1 MVAPCTCSL
10 LLSRCLWLTPSGHRD
25 ICGVL
30 RSGSSCAG
38 TAGGHVGTSRHF
50 QLIQYRLLR
59 STICVTAD
67 VQVTRLCAVFLDAI
81 GNFYGS
87 ITMPSPSPPPRPH
100 ASGGNPTEPAG
111 FTGKAAVLD
120 ESDAVRLA
128 LLICS
133 CYERTTA
140 RRRVC
145 ESTSEGTSNAADDVD
160 DTTGDAA
167 SRKRRELLGLFY
179 MLATSQLSRP
189 GFGGSSA
196 PVLGT
201 PHPVQASAATLEC
214 DGKAALASGTS
225 IHKLVVSASTSQG
238 LNLAL
243 AAREQHDSPVN
254 TNVSVPEPPV
264 PCSSPP
270 EPSPDGELHQVTRDR
285 DLFRTRAYQLAFKVD
300 DLHNRHSQT
309 LCALE
314 RAEAVIEELQ
324 RDKMNAVVA
333 LASVVS
339 ATSSGH
345 PRRSPDD
352 PKISSSLSTIAFS
365 PPSVSGHS
373 TTSGSGAAP
382 TSDAR
387 HLLADSH
394 SQTAALDD
402 VVLYP
407 RTPTRCF
414 TPAAGLVPTEPL
426 LLPVVD
432 DAARSLTPGGD
443 LDGSWRKRATT
454 WALSPRKESAV
465 SAPGQAP
472 SITKSLLGKIPWL
485 RKGGRK
491 HEVDHDSQ
499 DATEDE
505 LGVEV
510 EAVKALRPLP
520 SSWLSANPDTGLDCA
535 LEPEETA
542 VEDGQVNLA
551 GSAAGFGKGDEHSTL
566 RGARKQHGLGTDG
579 WNSSTT
585 LHPSDDN
592 RSSGLRR
599 QSWVHREAGP
609 QHGDYGAAQSAARRN
624 GHSNLER
631 NGSTKGPGIGMRTQR
646 STSSLSQNSYG
657 RDGASR
663 ARTSTGPPQMLSD
676 ASVNWRAERVDGLED
691 DPEALDG
698 SRHNSKSQ
706 SKSKRGRRSFGFGAG
721 TTKADEMRR
730 QNAPYFQGLQGQ
742 GPHLRRS
749 QRCVCFSLFSTAVQ
763 CVLVG
768 GLADVCRYALARSA
782 SRRARL
788 PLDPEWTET
797 CAGGAVWLR
806 SCRREAVRRL

>member
-1 MVAPCTCSL
+1 MSVASLYMLGWTVIFAHDFLDVLFRNSTRFQSGVFMRTVLSASISVLLRKSL
-10 LLSRCLWLTPSGHRD
+10 LWLLPD
-25 ICGVL
+25 IATSAVFCVLVLHALVQLGVTL
-30 RSGSSCAG
+30 
-38 TAGGHVGTSRHF
+38 
-50 QLIQYRLLR
+50 
-59 STICVTAD
+59 
-67 VQVTRLCAVFLDAI
+67 VTRLCAVFLDAI
-81 GNFYGS
+81 GNVYGS

-111 FTGKAAVLD
+111 FTGQAAVLD

-133 CYERTTA
+133 CYERASA

-145 ESTSEGTSNAADDVD
+145 KSTSEGTVDASPNAADDVD

-179 MLATSQLSRP
+179 LLATSQLSRP
-189 GFGGSSA
+189 GLD

-201 PHPVQASAATLEC
+201 PHLVQASAATLEC

-225 IHKLVVSASTSQG
+225 IHNLVVSASTSHG
-238 LNLAL
+238 LDLAL
-243 AAREQHDSPVN
+243 AAREQHDSPVS

-264 PCSSPP
+264 PCSS
-270 EPSPDGELHQVTRDR
+270 SPDVSDEDGELHEVTRDR

-333 LASVVS
+333 LASVVVS

-345 PRRSPDD
+345 PPRSRDSLE
-352 PKISSSLSTIAFS
+352 ISSSLSTIAFS

-432 DAARSLTPGGD
+432 DGARSLTPGGD
-443 LDGSWRKRATT
+443 LDGSWRKRAST
-454 WALSPRKESAV
+454 WALSPRKESAA
-465 SAPGQAP
+465 SASGQAP

-491 HEVDHDSQ
+491 HELEHDQ
-499 DATEDE
+499 DATGDE

-520 SSWLSANPDTGLDCA
+520 SSWLPAGPDTGLDCA

-542 VEDGQVNLA
+542 GDGQVNLA
-551 GSAAGFGKGDEHSTL
+551 GSAAGSGKGDEHPTI
-566 RGARKQHGLGTDG
+566 RGTRKQHGLGTDG

-585 LHPSDDN
+585 LHPSDDS
-592 RSSGLRR
+592 RSSASRR
-599 QSWVHREAGP
+599 QSWVQREAGP

-631 NGSTKGPGIGMRTQR
+631 NGRSTKGPGLGMRTQR
-646 STSSLSQNSYG
+646 STSSLGQNSYG

-663 ARTSTGPPQMLSD
+663 ARTSTG
-676 ASVNWRAERVDGLED
+676 NWRAERVDGLED

-698 SRHNSKSQ
+698 SRHKSQ

-749 QRCVCFSLFSTAVQ
+749 QSTIGIEARSSTAGPGVDGDLRRRSSLAEKLQ
-763 CVLVG
+763 TG
-768 GLADVCRYALARSA
+768 GGAA
-782 SRRARL
+782 SVMDNVWNRRAQERAAAAAERV
-788 PLDPEWTET
+788 PAWRP
-797 CAGGAVWLR
+797 
-806 SCRREAVRRL
+806 